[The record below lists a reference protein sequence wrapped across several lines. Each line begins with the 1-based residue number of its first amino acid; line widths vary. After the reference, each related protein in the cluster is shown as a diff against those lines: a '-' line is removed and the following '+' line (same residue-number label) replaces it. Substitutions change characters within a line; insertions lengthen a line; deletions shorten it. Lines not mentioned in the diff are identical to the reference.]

1 MEKFSLDRD
10 WKFYNGDFELS
21 ETKTHTECYMAAKAG
36 GAIGAASPDFDKS
49 DWETV
54 NLPHDW
60 AVYNEFEEKWGPS
73 QGYKKRG
80 KAWYSKRFRLDEI
93 DRDKQILIEFEGISS
108 YATVYLN
115 GSVIGRNFCGYNSFV
130 VDATDMA
137 LYGDQV
143 NDLVVFV
150 DATQI
155 EGWWYEGAGIYRHV
169 NLYKKNKLHIAH
181 WGVFVHPIRKT
192 VDVWDAATDTTIENS
207 SYENKN
213 FRLKTYILDKEDNI
227 VGKDEKEFSVAGGSK
242 IEVNQS
248 ILTYTRFYGTLTRLI
263 YTQWSVN
270 FTKTT
275 VLLTV
280 KKIYS
285 VSVQSLLTKTKDSS
299 LTADTF
305 LCTALAT
312 IKTTPVSVLPFLT
325 A

>member
-1 MEKFSLDRD
+1 M
-10 WKFYNGDFELS
+10 
-21 ETKTHTECYMAAKAG
+21 
-36 GAIGAASPDFDKS
+36 
-49 DWETV
+49 
-54 NLPHDW
+54 NL
-60 AVYNEFEEKWGPS
+60 KKMGPS

-181 WGVFVHPIRKT
+181 WGVFVHPIRK
-192 VDVWDAATDTTIENS
+192 N
-207 SYENKN
+207 
-213 FRLKTYILDKEDNI
+213 R
-227 VGKDEKEFSVAGGSK
+227 
-242 IEVNQS
+242 
-248 ILTYTRFYGTLTRLI
+248 
-263 YTQWSVN
+263 
-270 FTKTT
+270 
-275 VLLTV
+275 
-280 KKIYS
+280 
-285 VSVQSLLTKTKDSS
+285 
-299 LTADTF
+299 
-305 LCTALAT
+305 
-312 IKTTPVSVLPFLT
+312 
-325 A
+325 